1 MIFDQIRDSFG
12 DNEESCLLPLQEKYL
27 STVITPTASTRQEK
41 NTFVSCSESAG
52 SSSCTTPSTAT
63 NLKIPNVP
71 VKKVSHHTSPPTTR
85 EVAYLDHQGSVQ
97 YKTVPSPNQSSDDE
111 HAGKLF
117 NLTGSKKK
125 DFSTSTTQQNVSF
138 CGAGEKESISAQ
150 APYHNEMFSM
160 GLSQH
165 PKMRVVQPPRGAIRM
180 YSTTSSSSSSVAS
193 SNPESHKSS
202 SASHARKRNYIIFDE
217 NDEDTLI

>member
-1 MIFDQIRDSFG
+1 M
-12 DNEESCLLPLQEKYL
+12 LPLQEKYI
-27 STVITPTASTRQEK
+27 STVITPMASSRQEK
-41 NTFVSCSESAG
+41 NVSCSESVG

-97 YKTVPSPNQSSDDE
+97 YKTVPSPNQSSDEDP
-111 HAGKLF
+111 GKLF
-117 NLTGSKKK
+117 NLTGSKNK
-125 DFSTSTTQQNVSF
+125 DFATQHASF
-138 CGAGEKESISAQ
+138 CRAAEKESVSAQ

>member
-1 MIFDQIRDSFG
+1 MIIRHQKKLFFYQIRDSFG
-12 DNEESCLLPLQEKYL
+12 DNEESCLLPLQEKYI
-27 STVITPTASTRQEK
+27 STVITPMASSRQEK

-97 YKTVPSPNQSSDDE
+97 YKTVPSPNQSSDED
-111 HAGKLF
+111 AGKLF

-125 DFSTSTTQQNVSF
+125 DFSLNYKDILQ
-138 CGAGEKESISAQ
+138 
-150 APYHNEMFSM
+150 EMFISTIYFVCHSPTLSIWNNKM
-160 GLSQH
+160 GNFKFLS
-165 PKMRVVQPPRGAIRM
+165 
-180 YSTTSSSSSSVAS
+180 
-193 SNPESHKSS
+193 
-202 SASHARKRNYIIFDE
+202 
-217 NDEDTLI
+217 